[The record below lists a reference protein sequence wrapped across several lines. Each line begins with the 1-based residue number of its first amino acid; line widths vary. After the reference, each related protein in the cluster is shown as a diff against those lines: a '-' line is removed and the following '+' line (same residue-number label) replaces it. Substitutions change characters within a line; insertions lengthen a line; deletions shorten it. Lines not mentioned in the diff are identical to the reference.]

1 MRWSSVRFF
10 ALAGSVALAGSALAA
25 PFITTAT
32 LPSGSASVARCYV
45 VNAGTRDADVTVEIV
60 NAIGVSQGSNFG
72 TLAPGLVLVFTDN
85 TPADSYCRV
94 SGISARKAR
103 LSFCMETA
111 AGNCIEIATAP

>member
-1 MRWSSVRFF
+1 MHWSAAR
-10 ALAGSVALAGSALAA
+10 LVALVGTVALHGSALAV

-60 NAIGVSQGSNFG
+60 NAIGVSQGSNSG
-72 TLAPGLVLVFTDN
+72 TLAPGLVMVFTDN

-94 SGISARKAR
+94 SGISAGKAR
-103 LSFCMETA
+103 LSFCMTTA
-111 AGNCIEIATAP
+111 AGNCLELATAP